1 MARLAEGKP
10 SVDTAEQKSEA
21 SLTPEQQFFLGFAQN
36 YCSNAR
42 PEFLRM
48 IAQTDPHSPDPLRV
62 RGVIVNMPEFAHAFG
77 CKAGQPMAP
86 MKSCRVW

>member
-10 SVDTAEQKSEA
+10 VADTAEQKSES

-62 RGVIVNMPEFAHAFG
+62 RGVIVNMPEFGRAFG
-77 CKAGQPMAP
+77 CKAGQPMTP
-86 MKSCRVW
+86 VKSCRVW